1 MTVFYYQ
8 TYATLFIISGVVPSE
23 WLGRSVQ
30 EADFYAVVFSEGTRL
45 AFQGIQLKGSQ
56 HWQDIFGPGVT
67 YVLQVRYLSS
77 YLYMRQRVSVS
88 VCL

>member
-1 MTVFYYQ
+1 MNDYYNQ
-8 TYATLFIISGVVPSE
+8 TYATLLIISGVVPSE

-67 YVLQVRYLSS
+67 YVLQVRCVTYSLW
-77 YLYMRQRVSVS
+77 R
-88 VCL
+88 